1 MMTKMMR
8 LLLETRV
15 RNMTMR
21 KKKRRRMRR
30 NLMSNHRMEAIKA
43 KLQMRLI
50 MQGHLKTQEVVLA
63 AWSHMR
69 LKVGF
74 R

>member
-1 MMTKMMR
+1 MKR

-15 RNMTMR
+15 KNMTMR
-21 KKKRRRMRR
+21 KKKRRRTRR
-30 NLMSNHRMEAIKA
+30 NLMSNHRMEAIKM
-43 KLQMRLI
+43 KVQIILI

-63 AWSHMR
+63 AWLHMR
-69 LKVGF
+69 LKVRF

>member
-1 MMTKMMR
+1 
-8 LLLETRV
+8 
-15 RNMTMR
+15 
-21 KKKRRRMRR
+21 
-30 NLMSNHRMEAIKA
+30 MSNHRMEAIKA
-43 KLQMRLI
+43 KIQMRLI

-63 AWSHMR
+63 AWTHMR